1 MPRNGCLQ
9 ESLVPGSGLNVPHYP
24 PASPPV
30 LAVDPAQAGQRLA
43 ALRIAASPVPAEF
56 AGADEEPLAA
66 AGTSIDHALVTG
78 PPCTIPDPGHA
89 LAGICQAPRA
99 GGLVHF
105 VKHGQS
111 PIHVARWPDRL
122 TPLHRPL
129 AGRGHLNR
137 ATGRLITESGPQLT
151 TSDADNLDG
160 PKRSAAH
167 SRPGSQTS
175 RHNP

>member
-1 MPRNGCLQ
+1 
-9 ESLVPGSGLNVPHYP
+9 
-24 PASPPV
+24 V

-105 VKHGQS
+105 VKHGQC
-111 PIHVARWPDRL
+111 PNPRC
-122 TPLHRPL
+122 PL
-129 AGRGHLNR
+129 AGPAHPAAPAAGRPRPPQPGHR
-137 ATGRLITESGPQLT
+137 PADTESGPQLT